1 MGEDLTEEFLIS
13 QQPEQEQEKE
23 EQKEVKTGEA
33 LKPLANV
40 IDRGT
45 AFFLNKVIETVGQKY
60 EVQVSE
66 MDRIKPEEIE
76 ELGWGE
82 AVVKVIDYYFPAVPA
97 DHPLLGLA
105 AAGTMLGAIA
115 WMKIESIK
123 AKAKEEKEEKETN
136 SSKEESGELNITE
149 NLSNKEFDADAFYVG
164 RG

>member
-1 MGEDLTEEFLIS
+1 MGEDLTEEFLIN
-13 QQPEQEQEKE
+13 QPEQELEEE
-23 EQKEVKTGEA
+23 EQKEVKTEEA
-33 LKPLANV
+33 LKPFTDV
-40 IDRGT
+40 IDKGT
-45 AFFLNKVIETVGQKY
+45 AFILNRVIETVGQKY

-66 MDRIKPEEIE
+66 RDKITPEEIR

-123 AKAKEEKEEKETN
+123 AKATEKEKEETEK
-136 SSKEESGELNITE
+136 ESGQINEPNITE
-149 NLSNKEFDADAFYVG
+149 NLSNKEFDADAFYAG